1 MVVLMWAE
9 IIDDIAF
16 LLYKIACLFVGLGF
30 CYMGYRLFLAGQNTQ
45 ESGFE
50 FSLKDVVLKFSKAA
64 PGTFYA
70 LFGAAIIIWT
80 VWKGY
85 SSNERTVSTSSAA
98 NESAHEVQL
107 PEKYPNN

>member
-1 MVVLMWAE
+1 
-9 IIDDIAF
+9 
-16 LLYKIACLFVGLGF
+16 
-30 CYMGYRLFLAGQNTQ
+30 MGYRLFLAGQNRQ

-50 FSLKDVVLKFSKAA
+50 FSLKDFVLKFSKAA
-64 PGTFYA
+64 PGPFYA

-85 SSNERTVSTSSAA
+85 RSNERTIWTSSQA
-98 NESAHEVQL
+98 NESAPKVQL